1 MLLIIPFT
9 GIKSQNKTSAF
20 KQFWNVS
27 RYEKCWAL
35 KHIFVAGKAW
45 KITKYVRQVSD
56 SLAKTNIL
64 DGDADGG
71 QVDAFRHA
79 FWMAML
85 SQNMSNKKA
94 LKLGIA
100 HEKGNYLD
108 YKKNRKEEGSLPDKI
123 SSDMDLYNN
132 NIGIDIGIVIKNNTN
147 ILTTDSLKQII
158 INNILNGKMM
168 VIKKNKKGEF
178 LDTDNNVI
186 KAESLVGKWENN
198 KVLVPSNYV
207 R

>member
-1 MLLIIPFT
+1 MIVIPFT
-9 GIKSQNKTSAF
+9 GIKSQNKASAF

-56 SLAKTNIL
+56 SLAKSNIL

-79 FWMAML
+79 FWMALL
-85 SQNMSNKKA
+85 SQNMSSKKA
-94 LKLGIA
+94 LQLGIA

-108 YKKNRKEEGSLPDKI
+108 YKKHRKEEGSLPDKI

-147 ILTTDSLKQII
+147 TIKPDSLKQII

-178 LDTDNNVI
+178 LDVDNNVI
-186 KAESLVGKWENN
+186 KTEFLVGKWKNN

>member
-1 MLLIIPFT
+1 MLLIIPYSE
-9 GIKSQNKTSAF
+9 IKSQNNVSSF

-27 RYEKCWAL
+27 RYEKCWAV
-35 KHIFVAGKAW
+35 KHIFVANKAW
-45 KITKYVRQVSD
+45 KITKYVRHVAD
-56 SLAKTNIL
+56 SLAKSNVL

-85 SQNMSNKKA
+85 SQNMKSKKA

-100 HEKGNYLD
+100 HENGNYLD
-108 YKKNRKEEGSLPDKI
+108 YKKHRKEEGSLPDKI

-132 NIGIDIGIVIKNNTN
+132 NIGIDIAIVLKNNNNT
-147 ILTTDSLKQII
+147 ITVDSLKQII
-158 INNILNGKMM
+158 INNILNGKMK

-178 LDTDNNVI
+178 LDADNNVI

-198 KVLVPSNYV
+198 KVLVPSN
-207 R
+207 